1 MTDSARSRG
10 IIALFAA
17 YVMALQA
24 LLLPLSAAA
33 GPLASS
39 GLCQSASSIG
49 DSAPAGHQNGCP
61 GAAGCCVQ
69 CCAQTSLLP
78 PPQVVAAIAFTR
90 VGAAT
95 SARFVAPLPQPHELG
110 PYVPRGPPF
119 T

>member
-24 LLLPLSAAA
+24 LLLPLSAAV
-33 GPLASS
+33 GPPASS

-49 DSAPAGHQNGCP
+49 DSAPAGHQNDCP
-61 GAAGCCVQ
+61 CAAGCGMQ
-69 CCAQTSLLP
+69 CCAQTLLLP
-78 PPQVVAAIAFTR
+78 PPQVVIALVFARVVAAAP
-90 VGAAT
+90 AH
-95 SARFVAPLPQPHELG
+95 FVAPVPQPHDLG

-119 T
+119 A